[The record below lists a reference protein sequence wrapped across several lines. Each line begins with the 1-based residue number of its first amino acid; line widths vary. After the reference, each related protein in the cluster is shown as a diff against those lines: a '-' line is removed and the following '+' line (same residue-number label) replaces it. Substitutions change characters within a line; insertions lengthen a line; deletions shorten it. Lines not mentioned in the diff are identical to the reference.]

1 MTIDSF
7 SRRQMLIA
15 ASAGAA
21 AGAMNFGF
29 LPGAARA
36 AEASPSG
43 SRDATAAPFRYCLN
57 TGTIRGYKLA
67 LADEVDAA
75 AKAGYQGIEPWI
87 SSIHNHAKGGKS
99 LKDLAKRI
107 SDAGLTVEGAI
118 GFGKWAVDDDAERA
132 KGLEEFKRDMD
143 AVAQI
148 GGKRIAAPPAGV
160 TNKEGLDLTKAA
172 ARYRALLE
180 LGDSMG
186 LTPMLEIWGAS
197 KNLNRLSSAIF
208 VALESGH
215 PKACILPDV
224 FHMYKGG
231 SDFSG
236 LKLLSP
242 QAVQVLHMND
252 YPANPPREKA
262 TDGDRIWPGDGI
274 APLTQILRDLRAN
287 GGGTVLSI
295 ELFNQSY
302 WKQDALTT
310 AKTGLE
316 KMKAAV
322 QKAIG

>member
-1 MTIDSF
+1 MTFDSF
-7 SRRQMLIA
+7 SRRQLLF
-15 ASAGAA
+15 A
-21 AGAMNFGF
+21 AGASALAISVDSGISSS
-29 LPGAARA
+29 AAA
-36 AEASPSG
+36 TAETSA
-43 SRDATAAPFRYCLN
+43 AAPFRYCLN

-87 SSIHNHAKGGKS
+87 SSIHNHAKGGGS

-107 SDAGLTVEGAI
+107 SDAGLTVESAI

-132 KGLEEFKRDMD
+132 KGLEDFKRDMD

-160 TNKEGLDLTKAA
+160 NSKEGLDLMKAA
-172 ARYRALLE
+172 ARYRTLLE
-180 LGDSMG
+180 MGDSMG
-186 LTPMLEIWGAS
+186 VTPQVEIWGAS

-224 FHMYKGG
+224 FHLYKGG
-231 SDFSG
+231 SDFNG

-242 QAVQVLHMND
+242 RAIQVFHLND
-252 YPANPPREKA
+252 YPANPPREKIGDA
-262 TDGDRIWPGDGI
+262 DRIWPGDGI

-295 ELFNQSY
+295 ELFNPSY

-322 QKAIG
+322 QKANG